1 MKLKNFISVICLIV
15 PSFLYANPQ
24 SSQLQEYE
32 IEAYL
37 KKFDEKMNF
46 ISTYRNASKSFR
58 EKKEYTLQE
67 EKDYMC
73 NLKLLYSDF
82 INFQS
87 KDLRFENISEIQTL
101 HRQTEDIYRD
111 LNMSLK
117 RLQVP
122 CSEEIVNVPVD
133 PF

>member
-1 MKLKNFISVICLIV
+1 
-15 PSFLYANPQ
+15 
-24 SSQLQEYE
+24 
-32 IEAYL
+32 
-37 KKFDEKMNF
+37 
-46 ISTYRNASKSFR
+46 
-58 EKKEYTLQE
+58 
-67 EKDYMC
+67 MC

-82 INFQS
+82 IDFQS

-101 HRQTEDIYRD
+101 HRQIEDIYRD

>member
-32 IEAYL
+32 IEEYL

-46 ISTYRNASKSFR
+46 ISAYRNASKSFR